1 MVISKS
7 GLFTI
12 LASLSKLNISISVSL
27 SGIVGY
33 VLYAQHFTLEMI
45 IPILG
50 IFFLSSGSSAL
61 NHYQERAYD
70 PHMNRTRNR
79 PIPKGV
85 ITPERALMVAI
96 ILLISGALCLA
107 FHSMNALLLGLM
119 AIFWYNLIYTYLK
132 RVTAFAV
139 VPGALIGAIPP
150 MIGWVAAGGSILAFE
165 NLTLAFFFF
174 IGQIPHFWLIILKFG
189 TEYEAAG
196 FKSLSQLLN
205 ENQIKRLTFTW
216 IASVAVSALLFPL
229 SGIMDSLILSIVLM
243 LSSFLL
249 IVGFLDL
256 IYHQMKPF
264 RFGKAFFYLNLYFL
278 LVMLYLI
285 LSIFPIP

>member
-70 PHMNRTRNR
+70 PHMNRTGNR
-79 PIPKGV
+79 PIPKGI
-85 ITPERALMVAI
+85 ITPERALMVAM